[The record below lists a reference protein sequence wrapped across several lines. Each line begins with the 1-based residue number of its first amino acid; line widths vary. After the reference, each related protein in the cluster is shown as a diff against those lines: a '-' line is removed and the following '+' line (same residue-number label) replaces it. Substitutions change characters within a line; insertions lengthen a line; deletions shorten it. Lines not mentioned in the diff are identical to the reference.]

1 MKISKIS
8 AQQKNPDRVNIFIDG
23 KYQLS
28 LMLSQVLELKVRVGK
43 EIDELDLKLLQKASD
58 EGKLKAR
65 TLEWLLSRPRSSKEL
80 RDYLYKK
87 GLDKEQI
94 EHTCKYFAD
103 KNYQNDEAFAKWWI
117 EQRVAKN
124 KSDLSIKTELKQK
137 GIAEEIIVNNLQL
150 NLDNKKRLKK
160 LIESKNLINKYPDRQ
175 KLIQYLA
182 GKGFYY
188 SDIVEVLADLN
199 TGGDNF

>member
-1 MKISKIS
+1 MKVTNIT

-23 KYQLS
+23 EYKLS
-28 LMLSQVLELKVRVGK
+28 LTLSQILEYQVKQGK
-43 EIDELDLKLLQKASD
+43 EIDDSNLKLLQKASD

-94 EHTCKYFAD
+94 DSICKYFAD
-103 KNYQNDEAFAKWWI
+103 KNYQNDEVFAKWWI
-117 EQRVAKN
+117 DQRLAKN
-124 KSDLSIKTELKQK
+124 KSDLSIKSELKQK
-137 GIAEEIIVNNLQL
+137 GIDEEIIVNNLQHV
-150 NLDNKKRLKK
+150 LDNKQRLKN
-160 LIESKNLINKYPDRQ
+160 LIDSKNLLNKYQDRQ
-175 KLIQYLA
+175 KLMQYLA
-182 GKGFYY
+182 SKGFSY